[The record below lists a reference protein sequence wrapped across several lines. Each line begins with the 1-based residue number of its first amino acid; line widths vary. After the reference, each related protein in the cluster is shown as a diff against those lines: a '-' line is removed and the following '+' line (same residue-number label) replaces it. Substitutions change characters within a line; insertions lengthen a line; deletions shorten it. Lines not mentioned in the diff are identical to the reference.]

1 MQISPGSIP
10 PSRRRSLFILAT
22 SMILF
27 SLKAYNIVSLV
38 HVAKA
43 AIRDKMSSQK
53 IAVLIAFQTTRA
65 FLPLLKPTG
74 FSTITSLHR
83 AGATQIRSAAL
94 NNLRAPEVDPFLRL
108 VEDHKLQ
115 AVNSGSKENAYGS
128 KEDDGLA
135 MKSLSEIQ
143 ITEDQTRE
151 FFASEIV
158 KSLEDLSDSESSTI
172 RHKLLNDFIPDDV
185 CPLGSQLLLDTPE
198 KLYQVDLKSST
209 SKEAAPLFSIDED
222 SFADSFDSHK
232 NHSEFAVET
241 PSILSVNQ
249 LLESVSETTHQVGR
263 VSVSTGPDVPYKEMA
278 LHCEALLMGKQKK
291 MSGLIS
297 GHQRQEYLTDFSYHN
312 QNDESKAIIS
322 ASYVDVGYLEVNNF
336 TPNACKPSVG
346 PALMLCATEYQHHP
360 QFFKLPASSP
370 YDNFL
375 KAAGC

>member
-1 MQISPGSIP
+1 MVNFLKCLLGSIP

-43 AIRDKMSSQK
+43 AIRDKME

-65 FLPLLKPTG
+65 FLPLLKPAG

-83 AGATQIRSAAL
+83 AGAAQIRSAAL
-94 NNLRAPEVDPFLRL
+94 NNLRAPEVDPFLHL
-108 VEDHKLQ
+108 VEDRELQ
-115 AVNSGSKENAYGS
+115 AVNCGSKANAYGS

-135 MKSLSEIQ
+135 RKSLSEIQ

-158 KSLEDLSDSESSTI
+158 KSVEDLSDSESSTT
-172 RHKLLNDFIPDDV
+172 RQKLLIDFIPDDV
-185 CPLGSQLLLDTPE
+185 CPLGSQFLDTPE

-209 SKEAAPLFSIDED
+209 SKEAAPLFSIDKD
-222 SFADSFDSHK
+222 SFAYSFDSHK
-232 NHSEFAVET
+232 NHSEFAMET
-241 PSILSVNQ
+241 PSLLSVNQ
-249 LLESVSETTHQVGR
+249 LLESVF
-263 VSVSTGPDVPYKEMA
+263 STGPDVPYKEMA

-297 GHQRQEYLTDFSYHN
+297 GHQRQECLTDFSYHN

-336 TPNACKPSVG
+336 TTNACKPSVG